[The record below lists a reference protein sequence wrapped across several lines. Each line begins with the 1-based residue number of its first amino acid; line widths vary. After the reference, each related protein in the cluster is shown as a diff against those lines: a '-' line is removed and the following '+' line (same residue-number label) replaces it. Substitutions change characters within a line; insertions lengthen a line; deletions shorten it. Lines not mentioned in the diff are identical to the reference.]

1 MALAD
6 ISVSNYT
13 GIYYKDGTAFKE
25 ITDVEGISGITQE
38 DSIVEVK
45 QYNLKYARKLIGSG
59 SAGPVELACT
69 LNPSTD
75 SYKKLVTLSAS
86 NARTDF
92 KIVYFADAAKL
103 TAMSRTFTGIVS
115 SMVEGSEYD
124 SQRTVTWTIAVDGAL
139 GALVDEVVP
148 VK

>member
-13 GIYYKDGTAFKE
+13 AIYYKDGAAFKE
-25 ITDVEGISGITQE
+25 ITDVEGISGITSE
-38 DSIVEVK
+38 DSIIEVK
-45 QYNLKYARKLIGSG
+45 QYNLRYARKLIGSG
-59 SAGPVELACT
+59 SAGPIELSCT

-75 SYKKLVTLSAS
+75 SYKKLATLNDT

-103 TAMSRTFTGIVS
+103 TAVSRTFKGFIS
-115 SMVEGSEYD
+115 SMSEGSEYD
-124 SQRTVTWTIAVDGAL
+124 SQRTVTWTIAVDGAF
-139 GALVDEVVP
+139 GAITDESVP
-148 VK
+148 IK